1 MNTNVCFKTSF
12 KRSLCLSLF
21 GQRNQTPQ
29 THGVSVILKVLQFIV
44 PFLATSGAE
53 ITHFT
58 LTTLKIVSYAI
69 VITLHLQHQSV
80 IPQQTL

>member
-1 MNTNVCFKTSF
+1 MNEYKGFKTSF

-29 THGVSVILKVLQFIV
+29 THGVSVIVNVLQFIV
-44 PFLATSGAE
+44 PLLATSGAE

-58 LTTLKIVSYAI
+58 KD
-69 VITLHLQHQSV
+69 
-80 IPQQTL
+80 